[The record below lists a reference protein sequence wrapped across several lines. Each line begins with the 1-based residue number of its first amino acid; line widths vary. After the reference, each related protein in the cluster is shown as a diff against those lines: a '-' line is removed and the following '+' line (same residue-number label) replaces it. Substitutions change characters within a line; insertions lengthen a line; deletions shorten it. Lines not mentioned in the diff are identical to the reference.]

1 MFKRAIVTSAVAAAL
16 GCIWYYF
23 AVCGHHPSSTSV
35 LKIQHTP
42 RGPAQNAAKV
52 AANPSRTHAR
62 VAQSYSPTMY
72 ERLRV
77 RYKPTGVV
85 ANGPMPKKNI
95 KMTARMVK
103 NALMQGKYWPVV
115 RNVMYGKATAVENSL
130 DTGLSAD
137 TSVFLA
143 TPFSA
148 NVSLLDLAIMT
159 GQRKVIGVLL
169 SHDASVNLPDL
180 REIAGRTVRY
190 VAPLPTA
197 AQYGEDDVVRM
208 LLQRGAN
215 IEQKSNNFMNHVT
228 ALAAAVDTSNVATT
242 YLLLTHGA
250 NVNSALNHD
259 GTVPQFLIEDPTPS
273 EIALRRLLVQYGA
286 KMPPTQ

>member
-1 MFKRAIVTSAVAAAL
+1 MFKRVIVTSAVVVAL

-23 AVCGHHPSSTSV
+23 AVFDSHPSSNAV
-35 LKIQHTP
+35 FKIQHTAKEP
-42 RGPAQNAAKV
+42 VRKAAKV
-52 AANPSRTHAR
+52 AANPSRTHTP
-62 VAQSYSPTMY
+62 VVKNYSPSIY
-72 ERLRV
+72 GRLRM

-103 NALMQGKYWPVV
+103 NALMQRKSWTVV
-115 RNVMYGKATAVENSL
+115 RNVMYGKVAAVETSL
-130 DTGLSAD
+130 DTGLSAN

-143 TPFSA
+143 NPFSA
-148 NVSLLDLAIMT
+148 NVSLLDLAIIT

-169 SHDASVNLPDL
+169 SHDASVNPPDL
-180 REIAGRTVRY
+180 LEIAGRTVRY
-190 VAPLPTA
+190 IAPLPTA

-215 IEQKSNNFMNHVT
+215 IEQKSNNHMNHVT

-250 NVNSALNHD
+250 NVNSVLNHD
-259 GTVPQFLIEDPTPS
+259 GTVPQFLMEDPTPS
-273 EIALRRLLVQYGA
+273 EVALRKLLVQYGA
-286 KMPPTQ
+286 KMPPTS